1 MVIKKRAGSIGCISS
16 SLLNGDDHP
25 CAQSEYHLK
34 QQQSVN
40 ERFRPWMKGLPT
52 VSAWVGSSLVEVDV
66 DLGVT
71 ESAASAIAHSN
82 ALRDKVN
89 RFLFDE
95 LDGCH
100 GVRLL

>member
-1 MVIKKRAGSIGCISS
+1 MVVYPLVYLMVMTTLA
-16 SLLNGDDHP
+16 
-25 CAQSEYHLK
+25 LK
-34 QQQSVN
+34 AN
-40 ERFRPWMKGLPT
+40 TT

-71 ESAASAIAHSN
+71 ESAASAIAYSN